1 MHMGGLA
8 VFIGSLT
15 SVGRVSELMRS
26 ICNPDEYQQ
35 TIDPA

>member
-1 MHMGGLA
+1 MQMGGLA
-8 VFIGSLT
+8 NIIRSLT
-15 SVGRVSELMRS
+15 SVGRVSELMRG